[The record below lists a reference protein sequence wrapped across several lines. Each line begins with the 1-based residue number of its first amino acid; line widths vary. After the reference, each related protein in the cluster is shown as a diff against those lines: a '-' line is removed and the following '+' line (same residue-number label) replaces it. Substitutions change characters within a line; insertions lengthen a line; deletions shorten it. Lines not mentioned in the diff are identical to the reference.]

1 VRDLI
6 FGGRSFDRKK
16 FCVPRNL
23 KIGEQP
29 EAHLSSSHGDLDLA
43 MWSWSL
49 GSADL
54 AIWTLQFDSMD
65 FTNL

>member
-1 VRDLI
+1 MRDLI
-6 FGGRSFDRKK
+6 FGGRNFDRKK
-16 FCVPRNL
+16 ICVPGNL

-43 MWSWSL
+43 MRSWSL

-54 AIWTLQFDSMD
+54 AMWILQFDSLD
-65 FTNL
+65 FMIL

>member
-16 FCVPRNL
+16 FCVPGNL

-43 MWSWSL
+43 MRSWSL
-49 GSADL
+49 GVQTWQCGFCNLTA
-54 AIWTLQFDSMD
+54 WTS
-65 FTNL
+65 